1 MYEFAKSD
9 ESVNGFSPPDMAAK
23 DPLLFTKVRRPY
35 FPFSPSR
42 TSLLTKRDVHEF
54 RRYTAGGVF
63 CGKSFALI
71 LAAEATRGQHV
82 VCSKYNGTRDSY
94 IQMCLCVKRKIYTHI
109 HSGKNQLK
117 DIFYKLCGYI
127 FVFN

>member
-1 MYEFAKSD
+1 M
-9 ESVNGFSPPDMAAK
+9 VAK

-71 LAAEATRGQHV
+71 LAAEATRGQRV
-82 VCSKYNGTRDSY
+82 VCSKYNETRDIIVTY
-94 IQMCLCVKRKIYTHI
+94 RCVCVKRKIYTHYTY
-109 HSGKNQLK
+109 SGKNQLNLYNL
-117 DIFYKLCGYI
+117 DIFYKLRDYI